1 MAFGCNFRQYVDV
14 VVDFLSSFRLSIE
27 LKMMLEER
35 GPGGHSPRIKGVKYC
50 IIRRCVDCSILG
62 TFEL

>member
-1 MAFGCNFRQYVDV
+1 M
-14 VVDFLSSFRLSIE
+14 VVDFLSGFHLSIE

-35 GPGGHSPRIKGVKYC
+35 GPGSHSLRIKGVKYC
-50 IIRRCVDCSILG
+50 IIQRCVNCSILG